1 MAHPAERCVGQ
12 RSARWFANR
21 DTVLLIRAELI
32 VSGLEFRSCVR
43 SQEWTTRSVVRVG
56 AQKVVFAGHVG
67 SSPIHQKLKISAMH
81 SLGKL
86 EY

>member
-1 MAHPAERCVGQ
+1 MH
-12 RSARWFANR
+12 W
-21 DTVLLIRAELI
+21 
-32 VSGLEFRSCVR
+32 
-43 SQEWTTRSVVRVG
+43 QEWTTRSVVRVG
-56 AQKVVFAGHVG
+56 AKKVVFAGHVG